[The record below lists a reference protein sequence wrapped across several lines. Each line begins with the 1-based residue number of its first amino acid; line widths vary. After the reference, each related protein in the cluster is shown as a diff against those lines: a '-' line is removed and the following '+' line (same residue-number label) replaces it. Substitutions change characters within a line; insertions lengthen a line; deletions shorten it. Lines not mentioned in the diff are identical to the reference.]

1 MNASA
6 RLNIEVYGCPSD
18 AAVVPEKVTAK
29 LQLPEAG
36 ELLASLPDTR
46 GLPSLRLLA
55 KTGRFPLAE
64 ALESPHLDSLAEIGD
79 DAVLRAVL
87 GLDGKQT
94 LDFKPA
100 EALRAL
106 LRLDTPR
113 AAPYPATQ
121 SPLALALSLMRA
133 QAVSTHAHAPA
144 ALATIV
150 RLLSPLAFQPDT
162 AGALSRVLPEMA
174 ARAITVG
181 EDVKLDTPPEH
192 ARAVLATLAPLLA
205 GEAWGKSTAPAA
217 TKLAR
222 AYSPD
227 PAFWQPAAADPG
239 LGISGIQLSVSASGE
254 GERLSRALDTGTGHG
269 LRPTAADTLAALAP
283 ELVASLG
290 TAVQPPLGLP
300 STIAAGVG
308 NASDYAGKVYS
319 AHEFRRER
327 DTASGL
333 GLGAAGVGRKA
344 SRHVDE
350 FGR

>member
-1 MNASA
+1 MRAPA
-6 RLNIEVYGCPSD
+6 RLAIEVYGQTVES
-18 AAVVPEKVTAK
+18 ALPEKAK
-29 LQLPEAG
+29 RVVHLPKPA
-36 ELLASLPDTR
+36 ELLASLPDAKV
-46 GLPSLRLLA
+46 LPALRLHARMSRL
-55 KTGRFPLAE
+55 TLAE
-64 ALESPHLDSLAEIGD
+64 VLESPHLKALAETGD
-79 DAVLRAVL
+79 DGVLRAIL
-87 GLDGKQT
+87 GLDGRQA
-94 LDFKPA
+94 LDFAPR
-100 EALRAL
+100 EALLAL
-106 LRLDTPR
+106 KRLDTPR
-113 AAPYPATQ
+113 APAYPSTQ
-121 SPLALALSLMRA
+121 SPLALALSLLRV
-133 QAVSTHAHAPA
+133 QSRSTHPHAPA
-144 ALATIV
+144 ALATVV
-150 RLLSPLAFQPDT
+150 RLLSPLATNPET

-174 ARAITVG
+174 VRAITGG
-181 EDVKLDTPPEH
+181 EDVTLATPPEH
-192 ARAVLATLAPLLA
+192 ARAVLSTLAPLLA

-217 TKLAR
+217 ARLAQ

-227 PAFWQPAAADPG
+227 PAFWTPAAADPG

-254 GERLSRALDTGTGHG
+254 GERLSRALDAGVGHG
-269 LRPTAADTLAALAP
+269 LKPTAADTLTALAP

-333 GLGAAGVGRKA
+333 GLGATGVGRKA

>member
-1 MNASA
+1 MNAPARLTVEVYGYPSASA
-6 RLNIEVYGCPSD
+6 RLS
-18 AAVVPEKVTAK
+18 EKTTAE
-29 LQLPEAG
+29 LQLPDAV
-36 ELLASLPDTR
+36 ELLAALPDPR
-46 GLPSLRLLA
+46 VLPSLRLLA
-55 KTGRFPLAE
+55 KTGHFTLAE
-64 ALESPHLDSLAEIGD
+64 ALVSPHLAALVGAGD
-79 DAVLRAVL
+79 DTVLRAVL
-87 GLDGKQT
+87 GLDGKQA
-94 LDFKPA
+94 LDFDLA

-106 LRLDTPR
+106 PRLDTPR
-113 AAPYPATQ
+113 EAAYPTTQ
-121 SPLALALSLMRA
+121 SPLALSLSLLRA
-133 QAVSTHAHAPA
+133 QAVSTHAQAPA
-144 ALATIV
+144 ALATVV
-150 RLLSPLAFQPDT
+150 RLLSPLASEPET
-162 AGALSRVLPEMA
+162 ASALSRVLPEMA
-174 ARAITVG
+174 ARAIAAG
-181 EDVKLDTPPEH
+181 EDVTLDTPPEH

-227 PAFWQPAAADPG
+227 PAFWRPAAADPG

-269 LRPTAADTLAALAP
+269 LQPTAADTLAALAP

-327 DTASGL
+327 DTTSGL
-333 GLGAAGVGRKA
+333 GLGATGVGRKA

>member
-1 MNASA
+1 M
-6 RLNIEVYGCPSD
+6 EVYGYPSGS
-18 AAVVPEKVTAK
+18 ALLEKEKVE
-29 LQLPEAG
+29 LQLPEAS
-36 ELLASLPDTR
+36 ELLAALPDPR
-46 GLPSLRLLA
+46 VLPSLRLLA
-55 KTGRFPLAE
+55 KTGRFTLAE
-64 ALESPHLDSLAEIGD
+64 ALESPHLAALAEPGD
-79 DAVLRAVL
+79 NSVLRAVL
-87 GLDGKQT
+87 GLDGQQA
-94 LDFKPA
+94 LDFDPA

-106 LRLDTPR
+106 PHLDQPR
-113 AAPYPATQ
+113 EAAYPATQ

-144 ALATIV
+144 ALATVV
-150 RLLSPLAFQPDT
+150 RLLSPLASRPET
-162 AGALSRVLPEMA
+162 ASALSRVLPEMA
-174 ARAITVG
+174 ARAIAGG
-181 EDVKLDTPPEH
+181 EVVSLETPPEH
-192 ARAVLATLAPLLA
+192 ACAVLATLAPLLA
-205 GEAWGKSTAPAA
+205 GEAWGKSSAPAA
-217 TKLAR
+217 ARLAR

-227 PAFWQPAAADPG
+227 PSFWQPAAADPG

-269 LRPTAADTLAALAP
+269 LQPSAADTLTALAP
-283 ELVASLG
+283 ELVSSLG

>member
-1 MNASA
+1 MVRAPA
-6 RLNIEVYGCPSD
+6 RLSVQVYGYPSD
-18 AAVVPEKVTAK
+18 SALPERSNAE

-36 ELLASLPDTR
+36 ELLVSLPDPAV
-46 GLPSLRLLA
+46 LPSLRLLA
-55 KTGRFPLAE
+55 KTGRFTLAG
-64 ALESPHLDSLAEIGD
+64 ALESPQLSALTEAGD
-79 DAVLRAVL
+79 DSVLRAVL
-87 GLDGKQT
+87 GLDGRQA
-94 LDFKPA
+94 LDFSPA

-106 LRLDTPR
+106 PSLDTPR
-113 AAPYPATQ
+113 EAAYPDSQ
-121 SPLALALSLMRA
+121 SPLALALALMRA
-133 QAVSTHAHAPA
+133 QSVSAHAHAPA
-144 ALATIV
+144 ALATVV
-150 RLLSPLAFQPDT
+150 RLLSPLSSNPET

-174 ARAITVG
+174 ARAITGG
-181 EDVKLDTPPEH
+181 EDVTLTTPLEH

-205 GEAWGKSTAPAA
+205 GEAWGRSTAPAA
-217 TKLAR
+217 SKLAQ

-227 PAFWQPAAADPG
+227 PALWTPAAADPG

-254 GERLSRALDTGTGHG
+254 GERLSRALDAGSGHI
-269 LRPTAADTLAALAP
+269 LKPTAADTLSALAP

>member
-1 MNASA
+1 M
-6 RLNIEVYGCPSD
+6 
-18 AAVVPEKVTAK
+18 
-29 LQLPEAG
+29 
-36 ELLASLPDTR
+36 
-46 GLPSLRLLA
+46 LRLLA
-55 KTGRFPLAE
+55 KTGRLLLAD
-64 ALESPHLDSLAEIGD
+64 ALESPHLDTLLEAGD
-79 DAVLRAVL
+79 DSVLRAVL
-87 GLDGKQT
+87 GVDGRQT
-94 LDFKPA
+94 LDFAPA

-106 LRLDTPR
+106 QHVETPAD
-113 AAPYPATQ
+113 AAYPSSQ

-133 QAVSTHAHAPA
+133 QSVSTHAHAPA
-144 ALATIV
+144 SLATVV
-150 RLLSPLAFQPDT
+150 RLLSPLASESST

-174 ARAITVG
+174 ARAITGG
-181 EDVKLDTPPEH
+181 EDVALATPPEH

-217 TKLAR
+217 SRLAH

-227 PAFWQPAAADPG
+227 PALWTPAAADPG

-254 GERLSRALDTGTGHG
+254 GERLSRALDAGTGHA
-269 LRPTAADTLAALAP
+269 LRPSAADTLAALAP

-300 STIAAGVG
+300 STFAAGVG